1 MSDINREYIKTLS
14 KIVEKIKRLQEQLKD
29 VSDLEKNISFKNVVN
44 SLEEFRKNFD
54 VLKVV
59 IEEELRTK
67 TLKVENSLENLEKKI
82 FDNITGLK
90 KEVEEIKFIWEK
102 DKELGYK
109 IQKSISEVIK
119 EIKEELD
126 SLKEKL
132 KSYAEELKFTKEGLL
147 KSPGI
152 IGPSASGVEVLLNN
166 TKRGVYSKLNFIE
179 GTNVTLNF
187 SENKREG
194 RVNLTINSTGGGSS
208 TDAIIYAIA
217 LG

>member
-44 SLEEFRKNFD
+44 SLEEFRKNID
-54 VLKVV
+54 VLKIV
-59 IEEELRTK
+59 IDEELRTK
-67 TLKVENSLENLEKKI
+67 TLKVENSLENLERKI

-152 IGPSASGVEVLLNN
+152 IGPSASGIEVLLNN

-187 SENKREG
+187 SENKQEG
-194 RVNLTINSTGGGSS
+194 RANLTINSTGGGSS